1 MEKKAKLLLF
11 ASILIILYTEI
22 VGANIDFSL
31 NYVPIAISIIS
42 LVILNIRLK
51 HSFSS
56 SQTIIATNLFVII
69 VDFIVN
75 CLCYFIIRDLYKIEI
90 IRLSTIFPIAFLSY
104 NADKLDLVNLNRDY
118 FIGIAKYFILPL
130 LLVFTLEQAYVYFV
144 SCISQIFSN
153 ITINDI
159 LQIIFRV
166 ILADI
171 TFILLALSLNN
182 EGNSSINSDIFTRN
196 IFISIMI
203 IMLIVLVLKLTM
215 IINCIISVDS
225 KVSRLDDI
233 YPASNIVDY
242 NSLNI
247 YIDSPED
254 NYSENGELNLP
265 YIQSGFNEFYTS
277 DAYNSLYKYVI
288 NMSITN
294 SKLASRRCTV
304 TQALNSYNDYTQNEI
319 NNWDTIKSNLLFQI
333 ICIIIIY
340 LSNFISIFVVYKAK
354 ESI

>member
-1 MEKKAKLLLF
+1 MEKKSKLLLL
-11 ASILIILYTEI
+11 ASTLIILYTEI

-31 NYVPIAISIIS
+31 NYVPIVILIIS
-42 LVILNIRLK
+42 LIILNIRLK
-51 HSFSS
+51 DSFSS
-56 SQTIIATNLFVII
+56 AKSIFATNLFVII
-69 VDFIVN
+69 VTFVLN
-75 CLCYFIIRDLYKIEI
+75 SLCYFVFKDLYKIEI
-90 IRLSTIFPIAFLSY
+90 IRLSTIFPIAFLAY
-104 NADKLDLVNLNRDY
+104 NADKLDLLNLNKDY

-130 LLVFTLEQAYVYFV
+130 LLVFTLEQAYWYFV

-153 ITINDI
+153 DTINDI

-171 TFILLALSLNN
+171 TFVLLTLSLNN
-182 EGNSSINSDIFTRN
+182 EANSSINSDIFTRN

-203 IMLIVLVLKLTM
+203 IMIIALVLKLTM
-215 IINCIISVDS
+215 IISCIISVDS
-225 KVSRLDDI
+225 KVSRLNDV

-247 YIDSPED
+247 YVDSPED

-277 DAYNSLYKYVI
+277 NAYNSLYKYVI
-288 NMSITN
+288 NMSTIN
-294 SKLASRRCTV
+294 SKLASRRCTA
-304 TQALNSYNDYTQNEI
+304 TQALNSYNDYTQKEI
-319 NNWDTIKSNLLFQI
+319 DSWDNIKSNLIFQI

-340 LSNFISIFVVYKAK
+340 LSNFISILVVYKAK

>member
-11 ASILIILYTEI
+11 VSSLIILYTEI
-22 VGANIDFSL
+22 VGANINFSL
-31 NYVPIAISIIS
+31 TYIPIIIFVLS
-42 LVILNIRLK
+42 LIVLNIRLK
-51 HSFSS
+51 NSFSS
-56 SQTIIATNLFVII
+56 SRTIIATNLFIII
-69 VDFIVN
+69 VNFIIN
-75 CLCYFIIRDLYKIEI
+75 SLCYFIFKDIYQIES
-90 IRLSTIFPIAFLSY
+90 IRLSTIFPIATLAY
-104 NADKLDLVNLNRDY
+104 NSDKLDLLNLNRDY

-130 LLVFTLEQAYVYFV
+130 LLVFTLEQAYIYFV

-153 ITINDI
+153 DTINDI

-166 ILADI
+166 IIADI
-171 TFILLALSLNN
+171 TFVLLTLSLNN

-203 IMLIVLVLKLTM
+203 IMLIVLVLKITM

-225 KVSRLDDI
+225 KVSRLNDV

-277 DAYNSLYKYVI
+277 NAYNSLYKYVI
-288 NMSITN
+288 NMSTIN
-294 SKLASRRCTV
+294 SKLTSRRCTIN
-304 TQALNSYNDYTQNEI
+304 QALNSYNTYTQNEI
-319 NNWDTIKSNLLFQI
+319 NTWDDIKSNLIFQI
-333 ICIIIIY
+333 ICIFIIY
-340 LSNFISIFVVYKAK
+340 LCNFISIIVVYKAK

>member
-11 ASILIILYTEI
+11 SSILIILYTEI

-75 CLCYFIIRDLYKIEI
+75 CLCYFIFRDLYKIEI